1 MTGNEEG
8 KALVETGTFDKEA
21 ELNHLM
27 EIVHGYLD
35 DADCKRIMAAFNL
48 ADKAHAPQKRASG
61 EPYILHPLAVATI
74 LANLQIDATTVIA
87 ALLHDVVEDT
97 EYTLDQIE
105 ELFGHEVAFLV
116 DGVTKLNQF
125 QYHTKEDQQLENYR
139 KMILAMAK
147 DVRVVVIKLGDR
159 LHNMRTLKHMRSD
172 KQKRIAK
179 ETLEIFAPLA
189 HRLGIFNIKWELED
203 LSFRYLEP
211 EKYYDLVE
219 QMQEKRQARE
229 DIVNDTMVQLKKA
242 LEEAHIKADVKGR
255 PKHFYS
261 IYKKMKK
268 DNRDLSQIYDLYAVR
283 VIVDTIP
290 DCYAVLG
297 IAHNLWKPLPY
308 RFKDYIAVPKSNMY
322 QSLHTTVIGTMG
334 HSVEIQIRTWEM
346 HRVSEY
352 GVAAHWRYKEG
363 NKGGDKDFDKKV
375 GWLRQVLEWQDSSN
389 PKELVNALKLDV
401 FSGEVFVF
409 TPRGDVMKL
418 PKGAVPLDFAYRIH
432 TDVGHRCVGAKVN
445 GKIVPLDYT
454 LQNGD
459 IVDII
464 TSKNGK
470 PSLDWLNIVGSTE
483 SRSKIR
489 NWFKKENKEENVVKG
504 RELLEKEAK
513 RLNYDWKTLNK
524 PGRLEQISKALNAGS
539 ETELM
544 SAVGYGGIPVNS
556 VLLRLIDMH
565 KREQA
570 KEDNRRDTMTMLEK
584 LKVKEPVRKRSSTGI
599 LVKGEADVMVRM
611 ARCCN
616 PVPGDE
622 IVGYITRG
630 RGVSVHRADCTNIGH
645 TQEDMDRMIE
655 VEWDVATNDN
665 FHVAVEITAYDRG
678 GMLMEIM
685 AILSEMK
692 INIVN
697 INAKVDDTKNANIT
711 MVIEI
716 RDLSQ
721 LDFVMTKVRRIKDV
735 YSVQRANGGS

>member
-1 MTGNEEG
+1 
-8 KALVETGTFDKEA
+8 
-21 ELNHLM
+21 
-27 EIVHGYLD
+27 
-35 DADCKRIMAAFNL
+35 
-48 ADKAHAPQKRASG
+48 
-61 EPYILHPLAVATI
+61 
-74 LANLQIDATTVIA
+74 
-87 ALLHDVVEDT
+87 
-97 EYTLDQIE
+97 
-105 ELFGHEVAFLV
+105 
-116 DGVTKLNQF
+116 
-125 QYHTKEDQQLENYR
+125 ENYR

-308 RFKDYIAVPKSNMY
+308 RFKDYIAMPKSNMY

-685 AILSEMK
+685 ATLSEMK